1 MPTKGTKHYCSGK
14 REPRGT
20 LELGGD
26 AVSTLQQKNYLFT
39 QQFLSAVVVI
49 VCMLNHFSVSN
60 SATLRPAAPQAPL
73 YVRVPRR
80 EYGSMLPLPSL
91 GDLPKPGTKPV
102 SPASPALAG
111 RFFTMSATREAHFG
125 YY

>member
-60 SATLRPAAPQAPL
+60 SVILWTAVFGAS
-73 YVRVPRR
+73 
-80 EYGSMLPLPSL
+80 E
-91 GDLPKPGTKPV
+91 V
-102 SPASPALAG
+102 SS
-111 RFFTMSATREAHFG
+111 SNKD
-125 YY
+125 